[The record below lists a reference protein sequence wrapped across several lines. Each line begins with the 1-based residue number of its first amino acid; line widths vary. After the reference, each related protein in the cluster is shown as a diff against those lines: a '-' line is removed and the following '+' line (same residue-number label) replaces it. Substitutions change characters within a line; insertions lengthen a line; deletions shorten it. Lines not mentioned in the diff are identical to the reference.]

1 MLSFLLK
8 LLFIVVVARF
18 IAGLLRLFRS
28 PRREVRQ
35 GRRREQRQV
44 PSHLGEDIVDADFE
58 DVEKRP

>member
-18 IAGLLRLFRS
+18 LAGLLRLFRP
-28 PRREVRQ
+28 PRRQVPR
-35 GRRREQRQV
+35 GRRRKQSQM
-44 PSHLGEDIVDADFE
+44 PAHLGEDIVDADFE